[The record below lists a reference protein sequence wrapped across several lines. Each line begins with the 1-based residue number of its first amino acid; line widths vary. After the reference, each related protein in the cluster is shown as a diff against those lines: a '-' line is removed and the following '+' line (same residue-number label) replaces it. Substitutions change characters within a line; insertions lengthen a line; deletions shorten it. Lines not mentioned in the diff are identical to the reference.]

1 MPLPRALERIA
12 GIQMQYAPSAYIGLW
27 SRLEGFER
35 ATLDRALERGTVVQ
49 ATLMRATIHLVSR
62 ADYWPMRI
70 AIEEPLR
77 EWWFRAT
84 KRHDERAALRR
95 IDRRAASILRDG
107 PMRRS
112 ALLEA
117 LGADASA
124 WAGVGM
130 WTPLVRVPP
139 SGTWSSRRADRYGL
153 AEARVGPRP
162 SIGVSEARAHLV
174 HRYLAAFGPASR
186 SDVRSF
192 TGLPLRAID
201 DALSAIATRTFTSDT
216 GEPLIDVRGTPLPDG
231 GTPAPVRF
239 LPTWDASLLA
249 HARRTQILPERHRQR
264 IFGIKTPFSFPTFLV
279 DGRVAG
285 IWRERDGRIELEPFD
300 PLPPAV
306 RAELE
311 VEGERLAALHAEPAL
326 G

>member
-1 MPLPRALERIA
+1 
-12 GIQMQYAPSAYIGLW
+12 
-27 SRLEGFER
+27 
-35 ATLDRALERGTVVQ
+35 
-49 ATLMRATIHLVSR
+49 MRATIHLVSR
-62 ADYWPMRI
+62 ADFWPMRI

-84 KRHDERAALRR
+84 KRQDERAALRR
-95 IDRRAASILRDG
+95 IDRRAAAILRDG

-117 LGADASA
+117 LGGDGSA
-124 WAGVGM
+124 WASVGM

-139 SGTWSSRRADRYGL
+139 SGTWASRRADRYGL

-162 SIGVSEARAHLV
+162 TMSVPEARAHLV
-174 HRYLAAFGPASR
+174 RRYLAAFGPASR
-186 SDVRSF
+186 KDVQSF

-201 DALSAIATRTFTSDT
+201 EALGALATRAFASEER
-216 GEPLIDVRGTPLPDG
+216 EPLIDVRGALLPDG
-231 GTPAPVRF
+231 DAPAPVRF

-249 HARRTQILPERHRQR
+249 HARRAQILPERHRPR

-285 IWRERDGRIELEPFD
+285 TWRERDGGIQLEPFE
-300 PLPPAV
+300 PLPRAV
-306 RAELE
+306 RSELADE
-311 VEGERLAALHAEPAL
+311 AARLASLHAERPLA
-326 G
+326 